1 MLFRFSQDQLL
12 LELDMY
18 QDIAVAKGQTYDTLN
33 ARMDRCQH
41 NIETMSDDIQRLQTS
56 LAEEEIMMEDERI
69 DLLTRRE
76 DYERARAEVR
86 ARREEEE
93 RRAAEE
99 KRRRNIEQTANIL
112 RELVTTE
119 REYCRDLKLLSQA
132 FNLDDCGEETSTAGL
147 DVKYLF
153 GNICQV
159 ISLSEIFLASLQP
172 DGDSG
177 MPDVRKV
184 AASFQQHSGS
194 MKTVYNTYCLNHDKA
209 EHLLSKYEANPAT
222 QKSLNQGLERIRN
235 DIACFNLESI
245 LIKPVQRILKYP
257 LMLNELYKCTEDG
270 QSVKLQLKQVVDI
283 MSDIAAFIN
292 ETKRKKD
299 IVEKYRA
306 EEDRSL
312 TSKISKFN
320 IHSIGKKSS
329 RISRK
334 LLTSLGMDTADKD
347 LQFDLLD
354 KNFSHLTARKYFKIK
369 QIL

>member
-1 MLFRFSQDQLL
+1 M
-12 LELDMY
+12 
-18 QDIAVAKGQTYDTLN
+18 V
-33 ARMDRCQH
+33 C
-41 NIETMSDDIQRLQTS
+41 
-56 LAEEEIMMEDERI
+56 
-69 DLLTRRE
+69 LTR
-76 DYERARAEVR
+76 
-86 ARREEEE
+86 
-93 RRAAEE
+93 
-99 KRRRNIEQTANIL
+99 QT
-112 RELVTTE
+112 
-119 REYCRDLKLLSQA
+119 
-132 FNLDDCGEETSTAGL
+132 
-147 DVKYLF
+147 
-153 GNICQV
+153 
-159 ISLSEIFLASLQP
+159 
-172 DGDSG
+172 
-177 MPDVRKV
+177 
-184 AASFQQHSGS
+184 
-194 MKTVYNTYCLNHDKA
+194 
-209 EHLLSKYEANPAT
+209 PAT

-270 QSVKLQLKQVVDI
+270 QSVKQQLKQAVDI

-306 EEDRSL
+306 EEVRSL

-334 LLTSLGMDTADKD
+334 LLTSLGMETADKD
-347 LQFDLLD
+347 AQFDLLD